1 MTAPTKTMATMIPI
15 IAGTKY
21 KSVMDCCGGAVEEGE
36 VIGPSPTA
44 K

>member
-1 MTAPTKTMATMIPI
+1 MTAPTKTMAMIIPI

-21 KSVMDCCGGAVEEGE
+21 KSVIDCCGGVVDGGEE
-36 VIGPSPTA
+36 VGPSPTA